1 MALGA
6 LFVFKVEAVINATVT
21 GLNEDVYTV
30 SFSGSGNTI
39 VTVYK
44 VELLG
49 STTDQQIVDIFN
61 ALVAAAIDDTLIA
74 GRTVIAGSVFFANS
88 EFGGGH
94 HHQNSALLQHGASAY
109 LSLLV
114 SVYRK
119 ILKQVAA

>member
-6 LFVFKVEAVINATVT
+6 LLVFKVEAVINATVT

-61 ALVAAAIDDTLIA
+61 ALVAAAIDDSLIA
-74 GRTVIAGSVFFANS
+74 GRTVVAGSVFFANS
-88 EFGGGH
+88 EFVGCH
-94 HHQNSALLQHGASAY
+94 NHQNSVLLQHRASAY
-109 LSLLV
+109 LSLF
-114 SVYRK
+114 
-119 ILKQVAA
+119 ILMCRIKY